1 MQNFFEGEDARIK
14 HIMLNEYA
22 GKKNYTVVSFIRE
35 PLDRFYSAYDEAFLR
50 MGPWWNEVDFAKTSP
65 GLAKVYTSNKHKV
78 DPYPYLYKDMQT
90 IDDFRRLYCPHE
102 LLQQSY
108 AKCVDAATIDEGN
121 LTSRFEQ
128 FARDYDGRE
137 PFDNHLKLQVAFLV
151 YNSRSNGEPLPISA
165 IYNASEAEK
174 GWTAIS
180 SDHGVEIPKD
190 GMVYG
195 RKNAR
200 RFNMNLVSNATKQKI
215 CQISALDYCCLNVE
229 LPGVCRSK
237 QGDEDVVCV
246 LEKATDSINKRAKKH
261 HSYRIQHWR
270 SNGKSSVVQ

>member
-1 MQNFFEGEDARIK
+1 
-14 HIMLNEYA
+14 
-22 GKKNYTVVSFIRE
+22 
-35 PLDRFYSAYDEAFLR
+35 

-78 DPYPYLYKDMQT
+78 DPYPYLYKGMQT

-128 FARDYDGRE
+128 FVRDYDGRE

-270 SNGKSSVVQ
+270 SNRKSSVVQ